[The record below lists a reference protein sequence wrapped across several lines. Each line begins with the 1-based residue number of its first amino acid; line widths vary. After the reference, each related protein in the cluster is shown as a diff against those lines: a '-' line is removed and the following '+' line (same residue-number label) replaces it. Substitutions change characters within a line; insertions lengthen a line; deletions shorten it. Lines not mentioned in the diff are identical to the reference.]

1 MRLPFKAG
9 LDSRYQCQNRE
20 DQITLRKRS
29 QLSRHIADS
38 MCASNRDL
46 ANPAVGVS
54 SHTPS
59 VRPTRWFEAI
69 PAALMN
75 GTRASFRRE
84 RRVNPSVT
92 LAVPTNT
99 KALRHLR
106 VGAPPPDVHWNPA
119 RAQSPG
125 APYRY
130 LPFQSPTCAS
140 RTIPPS
146 PLSTSSSTP
155 ITSATCCAPPAPRI
169 GGSRRRRDRR
179 SARQPRRQILEAS
192 RGRRR
197 LAAADAGWRDRLSA
211 DRMPGAHRSC
221 HALTDAGRRGGTVP
235 RSERQPPSLGGYAA
249 NRVPP
254 VRCVVVYSSGRVW
267 DRALEVREVVAKCV
281 GSAAP
286 DIPRVR

>member
-1 MRLPFKAG
+1 MVRAHPGRA
-9 LDSRYQCQNRE
+9 DER
-20 DQITLRKRS
+20 DQ
-29 QLSRHIADS
+29 
-38 MCASNRDL
+38 
-46 ANPAVGVS
+46 GV
-54 SHTPS
+54 
-59 VRPTRWFEAI
+59 I
-69 PAALMN
+69 PA
-75 GTRASFRRE
+75 
-84 RRVNPSVT
+84 
-92 LAVPTNT
+92 
-99 KALRHLR
+99 
-106 VGAPPPDVHWNPA
+106 GAPREPLCNTRRPDEHLGTPPPAGRRTAPDVHWNPA

-130 LPFQSPTCAS
+130 LPFQFPTCAS

-221 HALTDAGRRGGTVP
+221 HALTDAGRCGGTVP